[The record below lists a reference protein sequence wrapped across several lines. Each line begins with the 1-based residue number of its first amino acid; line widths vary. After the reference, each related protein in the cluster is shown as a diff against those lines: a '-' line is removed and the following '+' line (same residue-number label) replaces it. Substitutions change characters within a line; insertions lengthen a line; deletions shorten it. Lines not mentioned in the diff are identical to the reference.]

1 MPALF
6 EELQVLSAE
15 AGASIFQIPPYFA
28 YIAKAFATLE
38 GIGLSADPNYSILN
52 ETLPYISRRILTD
65 PSPRTAGALESFLF
79 GDAKTDV
86 SSRVLDAGRVAT
98 LVDGAKRYAST
109 TTPTDGTTAA
119 TTPTAAALPAGSQPL
134 ATTSAAPAAAAA
146 GLGVDLEAAVD
157 TVLDLLLAREAT
169 PVQTI
174 ALEQIARITGAAG
187 RERWAELRKQ
197 SGSPSVLLQGRSRLG
212 ALADPLGI
220 FRGSPLIETD
230 ATDREA
236 LKAASKLTELATE
249 LSSSGADAPLLS
261 QAEQQQFNRIL
272 LRKLWEKRA
281 ELQLVSRRLAAT
293 LLDQTVQRVLTPRNS
308 V

>member
-1 MPALF
+1 MKEVF
-6 EELQVLSAE
+6 V
-15 AGASIFQIPPYFA
+15 
-28 YIAKAFATLE
+28 
-38 GIGLSADPNYSILN
+38 
-52 ETLPYISRRILTD
+52 
-65 PSPRTAGALESFLF
+65 
-79 GDAKTDV
+79 
-86 SSRVLDAGRVAT
+86 
-98 LVDGAKRYAST
+98 
-109 TTPTDGTTAA
+109 
-119 TTPTAAALPAGSQPL
+119 PTAKQLQINCRS
-134 ATTSAAPAAAAA
+134 T
-146 GLGVDLEAAVD
+146 AAVD
-157 TVLDLLLAREAT
+157 LQLISCAT
-169 PVQTI
+169 
-174 ALEQIARITGAAG
+174 RAA
-187 RERWAELRKQ
+187 
-197 SGSPSVLLQGRSRLG
+197 
-212 ALADPLGI
+212 

>member
-1 MPALF
+1 M
-6 EELQVLSAE
+6 
-15 AGASIFQIPPYFA
+15 
-28 YIAKAFATLE
+28 
-38 GIGLSADPNYSILN
+38 
-52 ETLPYISRRILTD
+52 
-65 PSPRTAGALESFLF
+65 
-79 GDAKTDV
+79 
-86 SSRVLDAGRVAT
+86 
-98 LVDGAKRYAST
+98 
-109 TTPTDGTTAA
+109 
-119 TTPTAAALPAGSQPL
+119 
-134 ATTSAAPAAAAA
+134 
-146 GLGVDLEAAVD
+146 
-157 TVLDLLLAREAT
+157 
-169 PVQTI
+169 
-174 ALEQIARITGAAG
+174 
-187 RERWAELRKQ
+187 
-197 SGSPSVLLQGRSRLG
+197 LLQGRSRLG